1 MSNPTRDSHGN
12 AASNDKPAVNHGD
25 NTLAIQFKEFD
36 KDNDESLSKE
46 ECTRALMHIVW
57 GRGTEANSPPKS
69 DFQQPLFLPLPA
81 LERVVVHPTI
91 P

>member
-46 ECTRALMHIVW
+46 EFTRALMRIVG
-57 GRGTEANSPPKS
+57 GRGTEAKSPPKS
-69 DFQQPLFLPLPA
+69 DFQRPLFRPPPA
-81 LERVVVHPTI
+81 VERVVVPPST